1 MKTYSQGFI
10 DDKNT
15 FKTETHIYFS
25 QCSKN
30 KVLSLTEL
38 LRLTSDIA
46 VEDYANRGMSRE
58 FLAEHNIAILVSRNS
73 FKIHKM
79 PKENQDVI
87 VLTREEKPEA
97 FQLVRSYEFVSMNGE
112 SLISGLST
120 WIAVDIQSRKIIP
133 SKNFTL
139 REAPD
144 VSFEHDCKMPARITL
159 GEEAKELAHRVVGY
173 SDLDSNGHVNNSRY
187 GNYITDVLPMS
198 IIEGEI
204 AEFRINYSK
213 EALLGEEITL
223 YGSFSSDGKSATVA
237 GKTANGT
244 SFEAQVIAR

>member
-1 MKTYSQGFI
+1 MKTFSQGFI

-25 QCSKN
+25 QCTKN

-46 VEDYANRGMSRE
+46 VEDYAQRGMSRE

-79 PKENQDVI
+79 PRENQDV
-87 VLTREEKPEA
+87 VVFTREEKPEA
-97 FQLVRSYEFVSMNGE
+97 FQLVRSYEFATREGE

-120 WIAVDIQSRKIIP
+120 WIAVEIDTRKIIP
-133 SKNFTL
+133 PKKFTL
-139 REAPD
+139 RQAPED
-144 VSFEHDCKMPARITL
+144 TTEHNCKMPSRIVL
-159 GEEAKELAHRVVGY
+159 PEDVKELSRRIVGY

-187 GNYITDVLPMS
+187 GNFLTDVLPMS

-204 AEFRINYSK
+204 DEFRINYSK
-213 EALLGEEITL
+213 EALVGEEMTMF
-223 YGSFSSDGKSATVA
+223 GSFSEDGKCATIA
-237 GKTANGT
+237 GKTSSGT
-244 SFEAQVIAR
+244 SFEAQVIAK